1 MSSIFEPMRVLSDGE
16 TLYILNG
23 DMVIKVE
30 HPFLTNF
37 THQIHT
43 DIMEM
48 QVSVFGEVL
57 RIPGQRSFEMN
68 LEFKGGIPS
77 IIDKKDI
84 LVDIFQSVSVRDL
97 FRGINRKIEERN

>member
-1 MSSIFEPMRVLSDGE
+1 MSSTFEPMQILSDGE

-30 HPFLTNF
+30 RPLFTNF
-37 THQIHT
+37 THQVHT
-43 DIMEM
+43 DIIEM
-48 QVSVFGEVL
+48 QDSVFGEVQL
-57 RIPGQRSFEMN
+57 IPGQPSFEMN

-84 LVDIFQSVSVRDL
+84 FVNIFQSVSVRDL
-97 FRGINRKIEERN
+97 FREINRKIEERN